1 MNNKST
7 PRVSVLL
14 PFRDAEESLEKAV
27 ESVMAQDE
35 ACNLIMVMN
44 QEHSEAAERILKL
57 YENRQIT
64 CIKESHKGI
73 VPALN
78 AGLRAVNTPY
88 VARMD
93 ADDEMLPGRLKAQC
107 DFLDTHPNV
116 HLITG
121 KVRYGGN
128 SAEQSGYRIFVDQLN
143 ALNTPKQLYHFRF
156 VESPFAHPAVC
167 FRFEETYRSGLYRE
181 GNFPEDYELWLRWYA
196 EKGPNMAACLQ
207 QEVLIWHD
215 RQERLSRKH
224 PAYSQEAF
232 DSIRLPHLAQWLKAA
247 IGTRMP
253 ILIAGG
259 GKLAKRKIR
268 KLQEHGLVI
277 SAFSDLIPRTIE
289 GLPFILW
296 RDLPQARSYFVVSLV
311 SNRNSRYEIAA
322 VLESKGYQM
331 GLDFILAG

>member
-14 PFRDAEESLEKAV
+14 PFRDAEESLERAV
-27 ESVMAQDE
+27 DSVMAQNE
-35 ACNLIMVMN
+35 SCNLILVMN
-44 QEHSEAAERILKL
+44 QEQSDAAERLLKR

-64 CIKESHKGI
+64 CIQEVQKGI

-78 AGLRAVNTPY
+78 TGLRAVNTPY

-107 DFLDTHPNV
+107 DFLDAHPRV
-116 HLITG
+116 HLVSG
-121 KVRYGGN
+121 KVHYGG
-128 SAEQSGYRIFVDQLN
+128 SLAEQSGYRIFVDQLN
-143 ALNTPKQLYHFRF
+143 ALQMPEQLYQFRF

-167 FRFEETYRSGLYRE
+167 FRFEEAYRSGLYRE
-181 GNFPEDYELWLRWYA
+181 GDFPEDYELWLRWYA
-196 EKGPNMAACLQ
+196 EKGPNMAACLH

-215 RQERLSRKH
+215 RPERLSRMH

-232 DSIRLPHLAQWLKAA
+232 DSIRLPHLAQWLKAE

-268 KLQEHGLVI
+268 KLQELGVVI
-277 SAFSDLIPRTIE
+277 SAFSDLIPRKIE
-289 GLPFILW
+289 GIPFILW
-296 RDLPQARSYFVVSLV
+296 NDLPQAGSHFVVSLV
-311 SNRNSRYEIAA
+311 SNRNSRNEIAA
-322 VLESKGYQM
+322 VLESKGYRM
-331 GLDFILAG
+331 GSDFILAG

>member
-1 MNNKST
+1 MA
-7 PRVSVLL
+7 PLRVSVLL
-14 PFRDAEESLEKAV
+14 PFRNAEDSLERAV

-35 ACNLIMVMN
+35 VCNLIMVMN
-44 QEHSEAAERILKL
+44 QEHSDAAERILKR

-64 CIKESHKGI
+64 FIQELCKGI

-78 AGLRAVNTPY
+78 TGLRAVNTPY

-107 DFLDTHPNV
+107 DFLDAHPNV
-116 HLITG
+116 HLISG
-121 KVRYGGN
+121 KVRYNGS

-143 ALNTPKQLYHFRF
+143 ALQTPEQLYQFRF

-167 FRFEETYRSGLYRE
+167 FRFEEDFRSGLYRE
-181 GNFPEDYELWLRWYA
+181 GDFPEDYELWLRWYA
-196 EKGPNMAACLQ
+196 EKGPNMAACLNR
-207 QEVLIWHD
+207 EVLRWND
-215 RQERLSRKH
+215 PPERLSRMH

-232 DSIRLPHLAQWLKAA
+232 DSIRLPHLVLWLKAA

-277 SAFSDLIPRTIE
+277 SAFSDLIPRKIE
-289 GLPFILW
+289 GLSFILW
-296 RDLPQARSYFVVSLV
+296 NDLPESGEYFVVSLV
-311 SNRNSRYEIAA
+311 SNRNSRYAIAEA
-322 VLESKGYQM
+322 LESKGYRM